1 MVEHVNIADGQRHEV
16 RGASTAVLNQ
26 ALLSNGNGTTSFK
39 FVSYTDLINVPAPV
53 GYQQVLSGF
62 SNAASQQPS
71 AVDTPLQ
78 IEFGPGTATASC
90 TLASNGTLTFNQAGQ
105 YYITLFL
112 RFGRTAL
119 AGTSILLSR
128 FLINGVQ
135 GLNSNGVK
143 LPDQDT
149 VIPFS
154 TSLVLTATAGMTFQ
168 LQIARD
174 SGGNNSGGL
183 FRLLPTALPWN
194 LVPSATIVV
203 SKFIGQQ

>member
-1 MVEHVNIADGQRHEV
+1 MVEHVAIPDGQRHEPK
-16 RGASTAVLNQ
+16 GASTAVLNQ
-26 ALLSNGNGTTSFK
+26 VVHSNGDGTTSFK
-39 FVSYTDLINVPAPV
+39 FVDYSNLINVPEPV
-53 GYQQVLSGF
+53 GYQQILSAF
-62 SNAASQQPS
+62 SNAASQQPV

-78 IEFGPGTATASC
+78 IEFGPGVVTPSC
-90 TLASNGTLTFNQAGQ
+90 TLDSNGTLTFNQAGQ

-112 RFGRTAL
+112 RFGRTPL
-119 AGTSILLSR
+119 AGTSVVLNR
-128 FLINGVQ
+128 FLINGAQ

-168 LQIARD
+168 MQIARD

-183 FRLLPTALPWN
+183 FRLLPTALAWN

>member
-1 MVEHVNIADGQRHEV
+1 MVEHVNIPDGQRHEPK
-16 RGASTAVLNQ
+16 GASTAALNQ
-26 ALLSNGNGTTSFK
+26 VAHSNGAGGTVWK
-39 FVSYTDLINVPAPV
+39 FIDYSSIVNVPAPV

-62 SNAASQQPS
+62 SNAATQQPS
-71 AVDTPLQ
+71 ALDTPLQ
-78 IEFGPGTATASC
+78 VEFGPGSVTPSC

-119 AGTSILLSR
+119 AGTSILLNR
-128 FLINGVQ
+128 FLINGTQ

-149 VIPFS
+149 VVPFS
-154 TSLVLTATAGMTFQ
+154 TSLVLTVTAGTTFQ

-174 SGGNNSGGL
+174 SGGNNAGGL
-183 FRLLPTALPWN
+183 FRLLPTTLAWN